1 MTTDDERR
9 EVAARLRELRPNACF
24 DDVYEAL
31 GAYGPSPYESRCL
44 SATGFARHLADL
56 IEPATADAERSA
68 NVQRTFGNEG
78 ERSDCDRDALLAPAE
93 EMVEAFRLGA
103 FTGEGLDAKWCR
115 ELHDKYA
122 RRIREALGV
131 VA

>member
-1 MTTDDERR
+1 MTATTISDTDRR
-9 EVAARLRELRPNACF
+9 EVARRLRGIKDTREGCGHDLCCDLWSAVF
-24 DDVYEAL
+24 GSDY
-31 GAYGPSPYESRCL
+31 RCTDL
-44 SATGFARHLADL
+44 CDECEVAVLNSLADL
-56 IEPATADAERSA
+56 IEPT
-68 NVQRTFGNEG
+68 
-78 ERSDCDRDALLAPAE
+78 CDRDALLAPAE

-131 VA
+131 SDA